1 MDHRESAVGA
11 REVSRLIG
19 LVLILLITA
28 SCLGP
33 KPQVRSAE
41 VAPPKDGKAKVTVVI
56 ANTGSG
62 DGQVEVKVTLKQ
74 GDEVVGRAEQTT
86 ELKSRETIELVIEV
100 DVPEDARDLTVDAE
114 VHYPPD

>member
-1 MDHRESAVGA
+1 MRRV
-11 REVSRLIG
+11 LG
-19 LVLILLITA
+19 LLVALLVTA

-41 VAPPKDGKAKVTVVI
+41 VADPKEGKANVTVVI
-56 ANTGSG
+56 VNTGGG
-62 DGQVEVKVTLKQ
+62 DGQVQVKITLKQ

-86 ELKSRETIELVIEV
+86 ELKTRERITLVIEV
-100 DVPEDARDLTVDAE
+100 DVPEDAKDLEVESE

>member
-1 MDHRESAVGA
+1 MR
-11 REVSRLIG
+11 RLLG
-19 LVLILLITA
+19 LTLALLVTA

-41 VAPPKDGKAKVTVVI
+41 VAPPKDGKASVTVVI

-62 DGQVEVKVTLKQ
+62 DGQVELKITLRR
-74 GDEVVGRAEQTT
+74 GDAVVGRAEKTT
-86 ELKSRETIELVIEV
+86 ELRSKETITLVVEIEV
-100 DVPEDARDLTVDAE
+100 PEGAADLVVDAE